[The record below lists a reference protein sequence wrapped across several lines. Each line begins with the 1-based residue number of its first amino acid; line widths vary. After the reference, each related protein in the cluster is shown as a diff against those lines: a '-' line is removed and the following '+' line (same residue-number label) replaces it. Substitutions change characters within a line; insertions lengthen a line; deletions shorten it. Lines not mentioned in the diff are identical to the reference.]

1 MSTQDSALA
10 EPAIVARPGRGKRFW
25 AAISPRRISDIYAF
39 IVIFIVFAIW
49 TPNTFLTET
58 TLRTIL
64 DQQAITAILAVGLT
78 VPLAAGVFDL
88 SVGYT
93 LGLST
98 IFVSVMLTQWGVPIA
113 LAVLIAIIAG
123 GIVGMVSGLVV
134 TRLGVDSFITT
145 LGMGSVAFA
154 LTLLLSNNQLI
165 IGLPQPFQKIATF
178 ELLGIQ
184 LPVYYMVVLAF
195 ILWYVLAHT
204 PVGRYFYATG
214 GNYEAARLSGLP
226 VKVITVA
233 SLIIAGL
240 MAGIAGTLLAGQSAA
255 GSPSVAPQYLLPAF
269 AAVFL
274 GSTQFRSG
282 TPNIWGT
289 VISVF
294 VLATGVKGLQLVGA
308 PFWIPDLFNG
318 AALIIAV
325 ALSKEQRSSIL
336 RRIKRRPAAPVSA
349 PAGA

>member
-1 MSTQDSALA
+1 MSTQESV
-10 EPAIVARPGRGKRFW
+10 VAAPELVRRPGRGRRFW
-25 AAISPRRISDIYAF
+25 AAISPKRISAIYAF

-49 TPNTFLTET
+49 TPSTFLSET

-64 DQQAITAILAVGLT
+64 DQQAITAILAIGLT
-78 VPLAAGVFDL
+78 VPLASGVFDL

-98 IFVSVMLTQWGVPIA
+98 ILVSVMLTQWGVPIA
-113 LAVLIAIIAG
+113 LAVLIAILAG
-123 GIVGMVSGLVV
+123 AVVGLVSGFIV

-154 LTLLLSNNQLI
+154 LTLWLSNNQLI
-165 IGLPQPFQKIATF
+165 IGLPQPFQKIATT
-178 ELLGIQ
+178 EILGIQ
-184 LPVYYMVVLAF
+184 LPVYYMVILAL
-195 ILWYVLAHT
+195 ILWYVMAHT
-204 PVGRYFYATG
+204 PAGRYFYAAG

-226 VKVITVA
+226 TQKIVVA
-233 SLIIAGL
+233 SLVIAGL

-289 VISVF
+289 VISVY

-318 AALIIAV
+318 VVLIIAV
-325 ALSKEQRSSIL
+325 ALSKDQRSSIL
-336 RRIKRRPAAPVSA
+336 RRFRRRPVAAA
-349 PAGA
+349 A